1 MMVGT
6 LAVMDASLPGGYLAG
21 ANGTMAYAQTM
32 AFTTLVFFQLF
43 NAFNAR
49 SDELSAF
56 AGFFTN
62 RWLWLALG
70 VSLLLQVAVIYVPFL
85 QTAFSTMPL
94 APTDWAICIAVAVR
108 CCGCARLSKC
118 FNAGARK
125 GD

>member
-1 MMVGT
+1 
-6 LAVMDASLPGGYLAG
+6 LPGGYLAG

-85 QTAFSTMPL
+85 QTAFSTVPL
-94 APTDWAICIAVAVR
+94 APTDWAICIAVGSTVLWLREIVKVFQRRRAKR
-108 CCGCARLSKC
+108 
-118 FNAGARK
+118 
-125 GD
+125 